1 MKRYPVVLTPSFEKE
16 IKKIK
21 DKKQLQLILKG
32 KEKIAKLGLNALD
45 PLYVRENFLLGEIK
59 YKKPPYRLYV
69 IYDKSN
75 KVFYLITWK
84 HKEKHFR
91 LAFQWY
97 GESDYFPLHLT
108 YP

>member
-59 YKKPPYRLYV
+59 YKK
-69 IYDKSN
+69 
-75 KVFYLITWK
+75 
-84 HKEKHFR
+84 
-91 LAFQWY
+91 
-97 GESDYFPLHLT
+97 LHIDFT
-108 YP
+108 